1 MRKKKVFCQHCHK
14 VAVTVVDKIPLCP
27 EHYFLGSNEE
37 PQTYNNEQ
45 ADHWS
50 ALLRELRQERKLSQR
65 ELADMAHLSQRTVAE
80 YENTNKPRQ
89 LSIYKVEKLLDAM
102 GYDLDAIARKRDD

>member
-1 MRKKKVFCQHCHK
+1 MRKKKVSCHHCRK
-14 VAVTVVDKIPLCP
+14 KAVTVIDEIYLCA

-65 ELADMAHLSQRTVAE
+65 ALAEMAHLSQRTVAE
-80 YENTNKPRQ
+80 YENTTKPRQ
-89 LSIYKVEKLLDAM
+89 LSIYKVEKLLDAL